1 MGLPEITNIAKI
13 SQPALWFDF
22 NKELYTFLIFV
33 GSEGGNN
40 DHSQVTPD
48 QSPDNLC
55 REIPRDTEC
64 RQLPHINQWLAEAE
78 ILLIQ
83 MIKTF

>member
-40 DHSQVTPD
+40 DHSQVTARSVSGLQDIFSSQP
-48 QSPDNLC
+48 
-55 REIPRDTEC
+55 
-64 RQLPHINQWLAEAE
+64 
-78 ILLIQ
+78 
-83 MIKTF
+83 